1 MKKYS
6 LLFLPC
12 LLLSVCLTAQ
22 PCPDK
27 PYIKAPELSD
37 AVRKTFE
44 AQLAQAQTTYEARPD
59 DADALIWMGRRTA
72 YLGRYMEAIELFG
85 KGVEK
90 HPADARFLRHRG
102 HRYLTVRC
110 FDAAIEDFQAAA
122 RLTRRLPDEVEPDGL
137 PNARNIPTSTLQ
149 SNIWYHLALAH
160 YLKGDFKKALPAWK
174 RCVELSQNPDG
185 LVSSTHWYY
194 MTARR
199 LGLQRKA
206 EKALQ
211 KVGKDLDIIENQDY
225 YTLIQL
231 YQGRIGEGDV
241 QKMLRTTDNAL
252 SNASLGYGYGNWLWY
267 NGRQQ
272 EARQVFAQITQG
284 SSWAAF
290 GFIAAEAELSRK

>member
-1 MKKYS
+1 MKNLLPY
-6 LLFLPC
+6 LLFL
-12 LLLSVCLTAQ
+12 LLPVYLSAQ
-22 PCPDK
+22 ACPDK
-27 PYIKAPELSD
+27 PYVKAPDLSE
-37 AVRKTFE
+37 AARNAFE
-44 AQLAQAQTTYEARPD
+44 TKLAQAQASYNAQPD
-59 DADALIWMGRRTA
+59 DPDALIWLGRRTA
-72 YLGRYMEAIELFG
+72 YLGRYLEAIELFG
-85 KGVEK
+85 RGVQQF
-90 HPADARFLRHRG
+90 PMDARFLRHRG
-102 HRYLTVRC
+102 HRYLSVRC
-110 FDAAIEDFQAAA
+110 FDAAIQDLQAAA
-122 RLTRRLPDEVEPDGL
+122 RLTHGLPDEIEPDGM
-137 PNARNIPTSTLQ
+137 PNARNIPTSSLQ

-174 RCVELSQNPDG
+174 RCLELSNNPDG
-185 LVSSTHWYY
+185 LVSATHWYY

-211 KVGKDLDIIENQDY
+211 RVGKDLDIIENQDY

-231 YQGRIGEGDV
+231 YQGRIGEGDI

-290 GFIAAEAELSRK
+290 GFIAAEAELSK